1 MLQRIIMSDNWQ
13 LKSYKINQTS
23 CNLVRIAMSK
33 DEGIVRNCL
42 ENLRKTYLYTRQ
54 ITFAVMKN
62 FKAVFITDT
71 T

>member
-1 MLQRIIMSDNWQ
+1 MLQGIIMSDNWQ

-42 ENLRKTYLYTRQ
+42 RNLRKTYLYTRQ

-62 FKAVFITDT
+62 
-71 T
+71 